1 MSAMSSNYPAA
12 PPSYSAPKGYQPVPQ
27 HDTPAPSYGAAET
40 STTPRNVDEEGD
52 PDDFKFGV
60 TVEQSSPEIR
70 AMFLRKVYSVLFF
83 QILGTTVIAAI
94 MTTQGIASWVQQNQ
108 WAFIVPMVGS
118 LATMGVLY
126 FKRHSHPTNIILLGL
141 FTVLESLSLGTVI
154 TYVDQKIV
162 LQAMVITAFTF
173 FGLTLFT
180 LQSKWDFG
188 SLGGWLFGALMVLVG
203 VGFVGVFLP
212 YNQTFDLI
220 MAGAGCVIFSLY
232 IVYDTWLIQRRL
244 SAEEWVL
251 ANISLYLDIVNLFIS
266 VLRILNNQS
275 RD

>member
-1 MSAMSSNYPAA
+1 MSSNYPAA
-12 PPSYSAPKGYQPVPQ
+12 PPSYAPKGGYQPIPQ
-27 HDTPAPSYGAAET
+27 HDAPSYGAAET
-40 STTPRNVDEEGD
+40 SAGVGAAPRDVDQEGD

-70 AMFLRKVYSVLFF
+70 AMFLRKVYTTLFL
-83 QILGTTVIAAI
+83 QILGTTAIAAI
-94 MTTQGIASWVQQNQ
+94 MTTQGVASWVQQNQ
-108 WAFIVPMVGS
+108 WAFIVPLIGS
-118 LATMGVLY
+118 LVTMGFLY
-126 FKRHSHPTNIILLGL
+126 WKRHSHPTNILLLSL
-141 FTVLESLSLGTVI
+141 FTVLESLSLGIVI

-173 FGLTLFT
+173 LGLTLFT
-180 LQSKWDFG
+180 LQSKWDFS
-188 SLGGWLFGALMVLVG
+188 SLGGWLFGGLMVLVG
-203 VGFVGVFLP
+203 VGFVGIFLP
-212 YNQTFDLI
+212 YNQTFDLV

-251 ANISLYLDIVNLFIS
+251 ANISLYLDIVNLFINI
-266 VLRILNNQS
+266 LRILNNQS

>member
-1 MSAMSSNYPAA
+1 MSSSYPAA
-12 PPSYSAPKGYQPVPQ
+12 PPSYTAPKGYQPVPT
-27 HDTPAPSYGAAET
+27 HDTPAPTYGAADPT
-40 STTPRNVDEEGD
+40 APRNVEEEGD

-83 QILGTTVIAAI
+83 QILGTTVIAGV
-94 MTTQGIASWVQQNQ
+94 MTTQGIASWVQANQ
-108 WAFIVPMVGS
+108 WAFIVPMIGS
-118 LATMGVLY
+118 LVTMGFLY
-126 FKRHSHPTNIILLGL
+126 FKRHSHPTNIILLSL
-141 FTVLESLSLGTVI
+141 FTVLESISLGTVI

-173 FGLTLFT
+173 GGLTLFT
-180 LQSKWDFG
+180 LQSKWDFS
-188 SLGGWLFGALMVLVG
+188 SLGGWLFGGLMVLVG

-251 ANISLYLDIVNLFIS
+251 ANLSLYLDIVNLFINI
-266 VLRILNNQS
+266 LRILNNQS

>member
-1 MSAMSSNYPAA
+1 MSSNYSSA
-12 PPSYSAPKGYQPVPQ
+12 PPGYAPKGYQAVPT
-27 HDTPAPSYGAAET
+27 HDTPAPSYGAADAGAGA
-40 STTPRNVDEEGD
+40 TPRDVEQEGD

-83 QILGTTVIAAI
+83 QILGTTAIAAI
-94 MTTQGIASWVQQNQ
+94 MTTQGIASWVQANQ
-108 WAFIVPMVGS
+108 WAFIVPMIGS
-118 LATMGVLY
+118 LVTMGFLY
-126 FKRHSHPTNIILLGL
+126 WKRHSHPTNILLLSL
-141 FTVLESLSLGTVI
+141 FTVLESVSLGTVI

-180 LQSKWDFG
+180 LQSKWDFS
-188 SLGGWLFGALMVLVG
+188 SLGGWLFGGLMVLVG
-203 VGFVGVFLP
+203 VGFVGIFMP
-212 YNQTFDLI
+212 YNQTFDLV

-251 ANISLYLDIVNLFIS
+251 ANISLYLDIVNLFINI
-266 VLRILNNQS
+266 LRILNNQS